1 MYNVLC
7 PCGHNITTSKEKFQ
21 CRKCGKRYPTKDFML
36 RHEQETPDNT
46 NKSSYTA
53 RIIYN

>member
-21 CRKCGKRYPTKDFML
+21 CRKCGKRFLTKDFML
-36 RHEQETPDNT
+36 RPEQDTPGITD
-46 NKSSYTA
+46 KSSYTA